1 MWVIAVSLFALMS
14 WLPVVLSSWPKFQAL
29 DQELLIP
36 QLKLLFYLS
45 PPFAEKWPGPLGDS
59 VTQAHRLLLSLV
71 HGGVGWFV
79 GWLLFRL
86 YGGWSERLTW
96 LAAVLFVWFG
106 FLYGFARLLSLI

>member
-71 HGGVGWFV
+71 HGGVGWVV
-79 GWLLFRL
+79 GGLLFRV
-86 YGGWSERLTW
+86 YVGWAERLTW